1 MYLGFYSFY
10 KHYNRNRML
19 DDPTG
24 PIGDD
29 IMYGFYFAGQRLRQ
43 LGHRVATLDMDDLEK
58 FDAAI
63 FFDHPTLLDP
73 YFRKLRRM
81 KGKKLYLFL
90 FENPA
95 NRPDEYWRWNL
106 RDFDKVF
113 TWNPQMVDHKKF
125 FQFWYSM
132 RVPAPFQIN
141 RAEKTKFC
149 VTIASQK
156 YNPHPREL
164 YTERV
169 RAIRWFESHH
179 PEDLDL
185 YGQGW
190 DRRYFTGGLAR
201 LNLLLLKIYPRFFPN
216 SLRCRRFPSWKGAVP
231 VKNAV
236 MRQYRF
242 ALCYENAVFP
252 GYVTEKIFDG
262 FFAGCV
268 PIYRGAPDVAD
279 FIPARAFIDM
289 RNFKNYDELY
299 RYLKAMP
306 EQEYEACLAAIEDFV
321 RGDRIRPFTGESFAN
336 VMLQQ
341 IIEPGKTA

>member
-1 MYLGFYSFY
+1 
-10 KHYNRNRML
+10 
-19 DDPTG
+19 
-24 PIGDD
+24 
-29 IMYGFYFAGQRLRQ
+29 
-43 LGHRVATLDMDDLEK
+43 
-58 FDAAI
+58 
-63 FFDHPTLLDP
+63 
-73 YFRKLRRM
+73 
-81 KGKKLYLFL
+81 
-90 FENPA
+90 
-95 NRPDEYWRWNL
+95 
-106 RDFDKVF
+106 
-113 TWNPQMVDHKKF
+113 
-125 FQFWYSM
+125 
-132 RVPAPFQIN
+132 
-141 RAEKTKFC
+141 
-149 VTIASQK
+149 
-156 YNPHPREL
+156 
-164 YTERV
+164 
-169 RAIRWFESHH
+169 
-179 PEDLDL
+179 
-185 YGQGW
+185 
-190 DRRYFTGGLAR
+190 

-306 EQEYEACLAAIEDFV
+306 EPEYEACLAAIEDFV